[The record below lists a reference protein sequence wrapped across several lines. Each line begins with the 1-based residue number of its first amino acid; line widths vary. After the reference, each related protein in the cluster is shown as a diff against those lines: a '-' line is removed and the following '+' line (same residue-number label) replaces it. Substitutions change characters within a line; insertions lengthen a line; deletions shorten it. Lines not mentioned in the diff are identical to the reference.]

1 MAKIQ
6 KNMKRTIFSIILLSI
21 IAINTAVAQS
31 AYKLAERN
39 VEPARARL
47 VPYNKAADAI
57 NGEASRSTFMAVVEE
72 TVRKDEGT
80 TSTFTTHFAL
90 PVSWLNRQVI
100 LRIGYASSAYT
111 VRVNGREMG
120 FSPSGVMGA
129 EFNVTKASKE
139 GRNEV
144 VITLDNASLANKLY
158 QTKDIALQQIEIF
171 SQPSIRIRDVVA
183 SLRLNNSGDGIAEIA
198 IPIKCDALNPKSM
211 RMHYALRL
219 NDTILLTEGYRE
231 MTLDMRREDSLRF
244 ACVVPAN
251 ALWKS
256 VSPTRVRLDL
266 ESRIDN
272 RVAECVSRNIALRQI
287 ELRDNKQL
295 YINNMQVVPNLVEYS
310 AVKSLDE
317 VRKFG
322 YNGIIVT
329 LDKDACKVIE
339 ECEKI
344 GLYVVVR
351 TPIDTTSL
359 GDNIRRGGNPSNDPM
374 WNESYL
380 WRNMQ
385 ALHSTKGYGA
395 VIGYA
400 IAKGNTSGINI
411 YDTYLL
417 LKSLLPS
424 HLVMYEGAKGEWAT
438 DK

>member
-6 KNMKRTIFSIILLSI
+6 KNMKRTLFSVILLSI
-21 IAINTAVAQS
+21 IAINTAIAQS
-31 AYKLAERN
+31 AYELSERN

-47 VPYNKAADAI
+47 VPYSKAADAVG
-57 NGEASRSTFMAVVEE
+57 GEESKSTFVAVVEE
-72 TVRKDEGT
+72 PVRKDEGT

-129 EFNVTKASKE
+129 EFNITKASKE

-144 VITLDNASLANKLY
+144 VVTLDSASSANKLY
-158 QTKDIALQQIEIF
+158 TSKEVALQQIEVF

-183 SLRLNNSGDGIAEIA
+183 LLRLNDLGEGVAEVA
-198 IPIKCDALNPKSM
+198 IPVKCDALNPKSM

-219 NDTILLTEGYRE
+219 NDTILLAEGYRE

-244 ACVVPAN
+244 SCVVSAN

-256 VSPTRVRLDL
+256 DAPTRVRLDL

-287 ELRDNKQL
+287 ELRNKQL
-295 YINNMQVVPNLVEYS
+295 YINNVQVVPNLVEYG

-322 YNGIIVT
+322 YNGVVVT
-329 LDKDACKVIE
+329 LDKDAYKVIE
-339 ECEKI
+339 ECEKS

-359 GDNIRRGGNPSNDPM
+359 GDDIRRGGNPSNDLM

-380 WRNMQ
+380 WRNMH

-395 VIGYA
+395 VVGYA